1 MGEHPLSLSQEDDH
15 RGHVAGN
22 VPMEFTGAD
31 LRDRVIEQLSAVRLT
46 LRSVE
51 GALSGGPLAGRLW
64 HSIAE
69 LDHATEQLRGAER
82 PDSQV
87 APTGDAG
94 LTGRLLQVVIEAS
107 PLLDSAPGLHFSGMN
122 VPLPRD
128 VEADLRAMLRRAL
141 TDVGQR
147 TTTDVD
153 VRVVAT
159 ADRLTAQVT
168 EYGTGT
174 ASSRVG
180 QGDVDS
186 RAPGLRRRIFPRAA
200 AAREPDSASRPP
212 GARPWPKPTELL

>member
-107 PLLDSAPGLHFSGMN
+107 PLLDSAPGLHFSGVN

-128 VEADLRAMLRRAL
+128 VEADLRAVLRRAL

-174 ASSRVG
+174 ASSQIGPGDLGSRTRDHDGAFGVVRRQ
-180 QGDVDS
+180 QGS
-186 RAPGLRRRIFPRAA
+186 RMTWTVPLR
-200 AAREPDSASRPP
+200 
-212 GARPWPKPTELL
+212 